1 MDREGQLS
9 FSDDPLL
16 LGVNESH
23 QLIEEGKFEEAA
35 KKADALLGA
44 NPDYPGLAETYRTAR
59 FWNNRRVEIERLPR
73 GKQTADFLMTQW
85 EVFKNYS
92 KEKNLQNSNAYR
104 AAMRYI
110 FFTASEHYKTA
121 FREQESTTDNFNL
134 LLSLGVCFLTL
145 GEYTHAVETLEY
157 ARSSYRSNA
166 ALLAVLGEAYFH
178 AGDIPKSLLLFRE
191 AFFINPTEID
201 LSLLKSKPIADLVKS
216 AQERRG
222 GRGDLREWIPVF
234 GFLEDVFYVKRQL
247 NSQQVDGIK
256 REIYTLEKSF
266 QTQSREKNES
276 TNIIPRLIN
285 KYLWMLDYF
294 EFQHYDFQS
303 ITEIR
308 GRLLQ
313 IDKELFEDFFKKV
326 KK

>member
-59 FWNNRRVEIERLPR
+59 FWNNRRAEIERLPR

-85 EVFKNYS
+85 EEFKNYS

-145 GEYTHAVETLEY
+145 GEYAHAVETLEY

-166 ALLAVLGEAYFH
+166 ALLAVLGEACFH

-201 LSLLKSKPIADLVKS
+201 LSLLKSKPITDLVKC

-313 IDKELFEDFFKKV
+313 IDKELFEDFFKKA